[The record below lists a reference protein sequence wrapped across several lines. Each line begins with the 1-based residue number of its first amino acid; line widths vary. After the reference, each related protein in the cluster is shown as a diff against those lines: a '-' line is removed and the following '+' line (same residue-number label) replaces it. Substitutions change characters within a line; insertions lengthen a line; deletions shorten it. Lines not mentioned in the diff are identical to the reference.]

1 MTTKYL
7 PKFIFLFFLT
17 LGLPSYGQTTWTGNT
32 NTDWGTATNWNNG
45 IPDSSTDVT
54 IPSGTSNSPVI
65 SGNSSTPSETN
76 NLTIESGATLTIP
89 DDKCLTINGN
99 LVNSGTFTLTS
110 GGSLIV
116 TGESNDNITYTR
128 YLATNNWYL
137 VSPPL
142 RGQSYNMDWVRA
154 NGIDSTLTSNRVG
167 IAGFQTPNN
176 SWIYAETTGPLSS
189 GTFTRGIGYAVKRKT
204 TPPGGNVSITGTI
217 NTNPQVASG
226 VLDSGSGYNLLGN
239 PYTSYINS
247 EAMLVENTAR
257 TFSETI
263 WLWNQATASYD
274 TKVSSDTFKIAPGQG
289 FFVKINSQSDDF
301 YIKESYQSHHSD
313 TFQGPIMASPEI
325 YLTLTDDSNTRY
337 TRINYNEGTT
347 TGFDNGYDGEMFGAS
362 SNAFAIY
369 THLVG
374 NEQGEVGNSQGHGYA
389 VQSLPT
395 DNYENMIVPVGINAT
410 RGTTITIEAT
420 LNNFPEGVNV
430 YLADKQ
436 ENRVTLL
443 ETNTS
448 YSTTL
453 EEDLNGVGRFY
464 IHTTPNA
471 LSSGEVLDSIPL
483 SIYSLDSETL
493 RIEGVATGTAYL
505 QLYTMLGKELMQTSF
520 EGTGLNE
527 ILLPNHLNP
536 GIYIVKIATATGVT
550 TKKIMIN

>member
-17 LGLPSYGQTTWTGNT
+17 LGLPSYGQTTWTGGT
-32 NTDWGTATNWNNG
+32 NTDWGDSNNWTNGLPN
-45 IPDSSTDVT
+45 STTDVT
-54 IPSGTSNSPVI
+54 INNT
-65 SGNSSTPSETN
+65 GNPPIIGATTGASVKD
-76 NLTIESGATLTIP
+76 LTIDEPDGLTI
-89 DDKCLTINGN
+89 LG
-99 LVNSGTFTLTS
+99 

-116 TGESNDNITYTR
+116 TGTQYGVGLITYTR
-128 YLATNNWYL
+128 TLSTNWHL
-137 VSPPL
+137 VASPVV
-142 RGQSYNMDWVRA
+142 GQFYDDTWVSN
-154 NGIDSTLTSNRVG
+154 NGIDTSGAGNNVG
-167 IAGFQTPNN
+167 IAAYITSNDTWAYAQSGQQATEFVNGKGFAILRANAGDV
-176 SWIYAETTGPLSS
+176 SVTGDVNQGDGSFS
-189 GTFTRGIGYAVKRKT
+189 MVRT
-204 TPPGGNVSITGTI
+204 GN
-217 NTNPQVASG
+217 
-226 VLDSGSGYNLLGN
+226 GYNLLGN
-239 PYTSYINS
+239 PYMSYVDSGAALSN
-247 EAMLVENTAR
+247 NTAKLR
-257 TFSETI
+257 EQTI
-263 WLWNQATASYD
+263 WLWNGASFDTYTAGQG
-274 TKVSSDTFKIAPGQG
+274 FKIAPGQG
-289 FFVKINSQSDDF
+289 FFVQASVSGTFTIL
-301 YIKESYQSHHSD
+301 ESNQSHQSD
-313 TFQGPIMASPEI
+313 TFQRPLVNPEI
-325 YLTLTDDSNTRY
+325 YLTLTDDSKTSIAKIY
-337 TRINYNEGTT
+337 YIEGTT
-347 TGFDNGYDGEMFGAS
+347 TSFDNGYDGSMFGAS

-374 NEQGEVGNSQGHGYA
+374 NEQGQVGNSQVQGYA

-395 DNYENMIVPVGINAT
+395 ENYENMIVPVGVNAT

-420 LNNFPEGVNV
+420 LNNFPEGINV

-443 ETNTS
+443 ETDTS

-483 SIYSLDSETL
+483 SIFSLDSETL
-493 RIEGVATGTAYL
+493 HIEGVATGTAYL

-527 ILLPNHLNP
+527 ILLPNHLNA